1 MPFVIASSGSPF
13 AVASSGRHLL
23 YSVVC
28 YCSLAMCSGRQV
40 GRGLWEDRTGR
51 QKGAESLEGN
61 VQRKPTPWAS
71 GNSVLGDL
79 FPRRP
84 VAEWVEPELAG
95 GGLILVASLLCKTP
109 NLGGQV
115 VGAGREGGRVGCES
129 RVGGCV
135 FVRWAVRVSGQVGGL

>member
-1 MPFVIASSGSPF
+1 
-13 AVASSGRHLL
+13 
-23 YSVVC
+23 
-28 YCSLAMCSGRQV
+28 MCSGRQV

-51 QKGAESLEGN
+51 QEGAESLEGGIGRQKGAESLEGN
-61 VQRKPTPWAS
+61 IQRKPTPWAS

-79 FPRRP
+79 FPRQP

-115 VGAGREGGRVGCES
+115 VGAGREGGWVGCES

-135 FVRWAVRVSGQVGGL
+135 FVRMGYKGGGL